1 MPTKFHYTAKS
12 VSGQSSTGLL
22 EAPSPA
28 QARQSLRES
37 GLFPLTVRPEGAP
50 VVSSPVR
57 TPIGSTRR
65 NVRKSDLLMVTT
77 QLSIMCQSGIDLA
90 EGLRSV
96 AQECRQ
102 PDLRKT
108 LMEIYQDVSNGMPTS
123 AAMDKHRK
131 LFGEAYVAS
140 VAAAEASGAVTQ
152 VLARLATL
160 LRNEIQLQNGLKSV
174 AAYPAVLMGVAAVVM
189 SVLVFFVLPQFSQV
203 FETLGRPAPP
213 ITRLLL
219 DTAQLLRAN
228 VFGILGG
235 VVMAALAVSRL
246 VRSEEAGRYW
256 DRLVLFGPIVSRASR
271 SLLTGRAFRTMGT
284 MLQSGVPLLEAVRMC
299 RTSVRNRFF
308 RELFHELEQD
318 VVNGNGVAA
327 ALSRSEFIP
336 GGAAQMVGTAERTG
350 KLGEVMEL
358 IGEFYEEEGE
368 QLIRGVVKLL
378 EPLIIVIMGV
388 VVAGVVLSVI
398 LPLLDVSTIS
408 K

>member
-12 VSGQSSTGLL
+12 IDGQSSAGVL
-22 EAPSPA
+22 EAPSLA
-28 QARQSLRES
+28 LARQQLREL
-37 GLFPLTVRPEGAP
+37 GLFPLTVRPEGASL
-50 VVSSPVR
+50 VSKPAQSTSGR
-57 TPIGSTRR
+57 TRR
-65 NVRKSDLLMVTT
+65 KVRKSDLLMVTS

-90 EGLRSV
+90 EGLRSI

-102 PDLRKT
+102 PVLQET
-108 LMEIYQDVSNGMPTS
+108 LSEIYQDVSNGMPTS
-123 AAMDKHRK
+123 AAIDKHRA

-152 VLARLATL
+152 VLPRLATL

-174 AAYPAVLMGVAAVVM
+174 AAYPAVLIGVAGIVLT
-189 SVLVFFVLPQFSQV
+189 VLVFFVLPQFSQV

-219 DTAQLLRAN
+219 DTAQLLRSN
-228 VFGILGG
+228 VLVILGG
-235 VVMAALAVSRL
+235 VVMAVLGGVWL
-246 VRSEEAGRYW
+246 VRSDWASRYW
-256 DRLVLFGPIVSRASR
+256 DRLVLDGPLINRASR

-327 ALSRSEFIP
+327 ALSRCEFIP

-368 QLIRGVVKLL
+368 RLIRGVVKLL